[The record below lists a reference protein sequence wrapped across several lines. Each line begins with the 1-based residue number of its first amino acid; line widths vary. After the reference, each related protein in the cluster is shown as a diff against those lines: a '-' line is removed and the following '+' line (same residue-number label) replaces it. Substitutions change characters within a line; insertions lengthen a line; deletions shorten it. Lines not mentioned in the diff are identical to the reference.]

1 MIGECDL
8 EPGRVLGSCSCSLGS
23 ESFALVDGRS
33 VITPVPPLRTLL
45 ADPFPEDGALEP
57 ADMTVGATL
66 PLRAAARWAALLR
79 ARDGSG

>member
-57 ADMTVGATL
+57 ADMAVGATL